1 MMDLIYPWK
10 YLNNFMKKKIRR
22 KVLKTVVIQT
32 KKATCTTIHKVV
44 QVKLLKTWV
53 TLHRYEI
60 EIWT

>member
-1 MMDLIYPWK
+1 
-10 YLNNFMKKKIRR
+10 MKKKIRR
-22 KVLKTVVIQT
+22 KVLKTVVIQS